1 MSTNTMKPKFL
12 LIVIQPRG
20 LIIRDLPRP
29 QSEGA
34 LQRRTV
40 PVGTELDAYSIHNIS
55 GVPYARLVPQN
66 PQKPEWVRVREADGS
81 VEYVDV
87 IDLQDEEEG
96 GLARAITLLAQAL
109 ISLRQ

>member
-1 MSTNTMKPKFL
+1 MLSTAKPKFL
-12 LIVIQPRG
+12 LIVIVPRG
-20 LIIRDLPRP
+20 LVIHDLPRP

-40 PVGTELDAYSIHNIS
+40 PVGTQLEAYSIHNIA

-81 VEYVDV
+81 IEYVDV
-87 IDLQDEEEG
+87 IDLQEEETT
-96 GLARAITLLAQAL
+96 GLAQAIRMLAQAL
-109 ISLRQ
+109 ISLKS

>member
-1 MSTNTMKPKFL
+1 MLSTEKPKFL
-12 LIVIQPRG
+12 LVVIVPKG

-34 LQRRTV
+34 RERRTV

-81 VEYVDV
+81 IEYVDV
-87 IDLQDEEEG
+87 IDLQDEETG
-96 GLARAITLLAQAL
+96 GLAQAIRLLAQAL
-109 ISLRQ
+109 ISLKS